1 MRRLLTGFVLFAA
14 AEAAALAC
22 SCVPPGT
29 PAESRAAAREALRGA
44 VAIVEADVLSQYV
57 PGGSGEQVRVRATL
71 WGKAPRE
78 FRIARGR
85 HASCASCDLLLPA
98 GQRRILL
105 LRPAPNGWF
114 GARRFTIQ
122 SLCSDYLFTDRR
134 FLPLTLQEA
143 RRR

>member
-1 MRRLLTGFVLFAA
+1 MRRLVIGVVLFVA

-22 SCVPPGT
+22 SCVAPGT
-29 PAESRAAAREALRGA
+29 AAESRAAAREALSGA
-44 VAIVEADVLSQYV
+44 VAIVEADVLSAYAF
-57 PGGSGEQVRVRATL
+57 GGAGERVRVRATL

-85 HASCASCDLLLPA
+85 HASSASCDLLLPS
-98 GQRRILL
+98 GQRRILM
-105 LRPAPNGWF
+105 LRPAASGWF
-114 GARRFTIQ
+114 GARRYTIQ
-122 SLCSDYLFTDRR
+122 SLCSDYLFNDRR